1 MAELDGGGG
10 DTQRTRQY
18 PPEVRARQNEADG
31 VAFEAKPVGTLSFGL
46 VEQTVQGECRATVA
60 VHAQAPDVD
69 RARREFDHARTRCGS
84 AASLGAIDSSIC

>member
-1 MAELDGGGG
+1 MAELDRGCG

-31 VAFEAKPVGTLSFGL
+31 VALEAKPVSTLSFGL
-46 VEQTVQGECRATVA
+46 VEQTVHGECRATVA

-69 RARREFDHARTRCGS
+69 RARRQLDHARTLCGS
-84 AASLGAIDSSIC
+84 ASWLGAIDSSIC